1 MECKFLKLANGDN
14 IIAMTEDSCDTFE
27 NKEFLSVIDPVQVG
41 TVRIPR
47 GSMVI
52 ETYVLQ
58 PWIKMA
64 VKENVKIPTR
74 SIVAAVNILE
84 DAVNQYKQYVEDT
97 KGLTLRVEELE
108 DDDSDISFDDFLD
121 DVLSSND
128 EEDDDDRYR
137 TSDGKTIH

>member
-14 IIAMTEDSCDTFE
+14 IIAMTEDSCDSFE
-27 NKEFLSVIDPVQVG
+27 NKEFLNVIDPVQVG

-64 VKENVKIPTR
+64 VKEGVKIPTR

-121 DVLSSND
+121 EVLNTND
-128 EEDDDDRYR
+128 EEDDDVRYR